1 MKAAP
6 AAQSA
11 PSPDLS
17 AQDLGAILAS
27 FNQAAARL
35 QATHETLT
43 GEVARLKA
51 ELGDAREQAARSKRL
66 AALGEMAAGI
76 AHEVRNPLGSIR
88 LYARMLEQD
97 LADRPEQRRVA
108 ERIAAAVSGLDAV
121 VGDVLSFAR
130 EVRVRVADVDTAD
143 LLNSACEAA
152 RSDDAMWQ
160 GVEIKVAAPAARGP
174 GAATVRCDAALMQQ
188 ALVNL
193 IRNAV
198 EAMAGN
204 GPGHPRILTLHAR
217 TQRAADA
224 SGGPAQTMHALLV
237 QDTGPGLTAE
247 TMERMFNPFFTTRD
261 TGTGLGLAI
270 VHRIVDAHGGRIAVR
285 NTAPACAG
293 AAAGATIEVLLPAAA
308 HPDGSESLDGPSTR
322 PRYPL
327 P

>member
-1 MKAAP
+1 MKVAAP
-6 AAQSA
+6 DPSVSA
-11 PSPDLS
+11 PDLS
-17 AQDLGAILAS
+17 AQDLGEILAS
-27 FNQAAARL
+27 FNQATARL

-130 EVRVRVADVDTAD
+130 EVRIRPAEVDIAD
-143 LLNSACEAA
+143 LLTSACEAA
-152 RSDDAMWQ
+152 RSDEPMWQ
-160 GVEIKVAAPAARGP
+160 GVEVKFAPAATAPAG
-174 GAATVRCDAALMQQ
+174 ATVRCDGALMQQ

-193 IRNAV
+193 VRNAV
-198 EAMAGN
+198 QAMAAN
-204 GPGHPRILTLHAR
+204 APGQPRILTLRAR

-224 SGGPAQTMHALLV
+224 AGGPARAMHALIV
-237 QDTGPGLTAE
+237 QDTGPGIPAD
-247 TMERMFNPFFTTRD
+247 TMERMFNPFFTTRA

-285 NTAPACAG
+285 NGAPADDG
-293 AAAGATIEVLLPAAA
+293 APSGATIEVLLPAGA
-308 HPDGSESLDGPSTR
+308 SPSA
-322 PRYPL
+322 PSGGGG
-327 P
+327 